1 MSPKGFLFATYSQ
14 SSSNGREDRNARVH
28 ATCYTFNL
36 VCEMRVRAVALI
48 SEAVKTP
55 RSRLGSIKPS
65 HQVSD
70 FVSAAN
76 FSSTI
81 CNAGETK

>member
-1 MSPKGFLFATYSQ
+1 
-14 SSSNGREDRNARVH
+14 
-28 ATCYTFNL
+28 
-36 VCEMRVRAVALI
+36 MRVRAVALI

-55 RSRLGSIKPS
+55 RRRLGSIKPS